1 LIRSSHAPDQRQ
13 NEETLGLLDVRRCE
27 GGNTPDSALVH
38 WGLAHFLL
46 DGHHKVEAAAR
57 AGARLRLLS
66 LLSVDGSLADRPEI
80 ERLVAG
86 YATH

>member
-1 LIRSSHAPDQRQ
+1 MLRIKDRTRKRSACSTSAGAR
-13 NEETLGLLDVRRCE
+13 

-86 YATH
+86 YATR